1 MLGPQRRPRPK
12 TRQMQPGLA
21 INFMRYK
28 PQRRPRPKTR
38 QISRLRKCRGRTSAG
53 RNGGLARRRGRS
65 GDPVGVHQRLQFG
78 AATEASPEDEA
89 DDAEVMRYI
98 LDDLTPQRRPRPKTR
113 QIVLGGA
120 QQVREGPAST
130 EASPEDEADLGQ
142 MGYTGGDT
150 CVPQRR
156 PRPNKRQMAR
166 SPALGVPGI
175 PPQRRPRPEDEA
187 DADADADAQRVVGVG
202 GVAATEASP
211 EDEADLTCRR

>member
-1 MLGPQRRPRPK
+1 MLGMVLGNGIEPVGPGRTQHERQPRDHAATEASPEDEADRSGFQQQMSGGMLGPQRRLRPK
-12 TRQMQPGLA
+12 TRQMQPGLT

-130 EASPEDEADLGQ
+130 EASPEDEAD
-142 MGYTGGDT
+142 
-150 CVPQRR
+150 
-156 PRPNKRQMAR
+156 AR
-166 SPALGVPGI
+166 KNSQGH
-175 PPQRRPRPEDEA
+175 
-187 DADADADAQRVVGVG
+187 
-202 GVAATEASP
+202 S
-211 EDEADLTCRR
+211 